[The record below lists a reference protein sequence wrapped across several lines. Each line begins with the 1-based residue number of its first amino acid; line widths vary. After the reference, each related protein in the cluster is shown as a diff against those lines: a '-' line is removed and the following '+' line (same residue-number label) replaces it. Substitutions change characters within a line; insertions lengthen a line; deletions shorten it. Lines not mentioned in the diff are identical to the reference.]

1 MCAHVCR
8 CMAFRDNKGDL
19 NIDRMLNA
27 VTNGME
33 FFAGDNGEVG
43 RGEAAALCATFQRW
57 RVEVGGLL

>member
-1 MCAHVCR
+1 
-8 CMAFRDNKGDL
+8 MAFRDNKGDL